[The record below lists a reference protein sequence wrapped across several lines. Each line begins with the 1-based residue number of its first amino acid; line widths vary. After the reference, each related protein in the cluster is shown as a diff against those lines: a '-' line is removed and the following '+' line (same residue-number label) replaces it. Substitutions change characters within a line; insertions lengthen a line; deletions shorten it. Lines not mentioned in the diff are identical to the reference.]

1 MCLQRVQVLRKI
13 YVIIIAVALVIRY
26 FRIWSCVGRAP
37 TRTTARRYR
46 RGTSACR
53 KRSWKEHNRK
63 KASNIVITQISLER
77 LSENS
82 ADVIAC
88 SQEQTREI
96 GVVNR
101 DAMSWALSTFSTNN
115 NVTNEQ
121 LPQVLQEAEDDSDK

>member
-1 MCLQRVQVLRKI
+1 MSVAHQPELQRDATEEELAHVESV
-13 YVIIIAVALVIRY
+13 VE
-26 FRIWSCVGRAP
+26 
-37 TRTTARRYR
+37 
-46 RGTSACR
+46 
-53 KRSWKEHNRK
+53 RSTIEK